1 MLQPFV
7 MKMVY
12 EEIQMKKLITLG
24 MAICLAFGMSV
35 TVNATESTMP
45 VSVASEENQQENLEA
60 LQKELERREILS
72 ALYEADIE
80 TLRKALDAGVVT
92 SRELTTYYMERI
104 SVYNSNFNCFITICD
119 NVWEEA
125 DKRDAQ
131 IAAGTAK
138 GKLFGIPVVIKDN
151 MEYAGYYTTNGYS
164 FKKSKISTKNAAVV
178 QHLLDEGAVII
189 GKTNMS
195 TQAQDAR
202 RSFSGAVG
210 NTYNAYNPDMA
221 PGGSSGGSAVA
232 TSLNFATASLGTDT
246 NSSLRYPA
254 ALNGCVSLRPTLGLI
269 EKEGLIILNS
279 RRDTAGAITRTVK
292 DQAIMLSVIKGD
304 GNYEENLNSNALEG
318 VRIGVLKEFVGAN
331 STVAGRTENNIDS
344 EVMMAFQGAILELQM
359 CGAEIVEVFMPDIF
373 KMAAKCGENVS
384 GWQAA
389 KDNFYARYQ
398 KMFADNNIS
407 AVIFPTYLNSP
418 LYLKNVSNF
427 YGQTY
432 ITNCNVLSSVIGVP
446 EVSVPIGVHSR
457 GAGIGMEIAALRY
470 DEQLLLN
477 YAYSYTEKFNYR
489 QIPSLTP
496 DIYEIHAGRSL
507 EDFILIRSSDKKDS

>member
-1 MLQPFV
+1 MRKIAILS
-7 MKMVY
+7 
-12 EEIQMKKLITLG
+12 LSLCLSLG
-24 MAICLAFGMSV
+24 VSFS
-35 TVNATESTMP
+35 VNATENMVPQNRIEESAVSENTIP
-45 VSVASEENQQENLEA
+45 VITETPEERVGKEIMASLF
-60 LQKELERREILS
+60 
-72 ALYEADIE
+72 EADIA
-80 TLRKALDAGVVT
+80 TLRKALDTGLIT
-92 SRELTTYYMERI
+92 SRALTAYYMERI
-104 SVYNSNFNCFITICD
+104 AVYNSNFNCFVTICD

-131 IAAGTAK
+131 LAAGTAE
-138 GKLFGIPVVIKDN
+138 GKLFGIPVVVKDN
-151 MEYAGYYTTNGYS
+151 IEYAGYYTTNGYS
-164 FKKSKISTKNAAVV
+164 FKKSKISESNAAIV

-202 RSFSGAVG
+202 RSRSGAVG
-210 NTYNAYNPDMA
+210 DTYNAYNPDMA

-232 TSLNFATASLGTDT
+232 TSLNFAAASLGTDT

-304 GNYEENLNSNALEG
+304 GNYEENLDANALEG

-331 STVAGRTENNIDS
+331 SSANGRTENNIDK
-344 EVMMAFQGAILELQM
+344 EVMMAFQAALSELQM
-359 CGAEIVEVFMPDIF
+359 CGAEIVEVSMPDIF
-373 KMAAKCGENVS
+373 KMSAKCAENLS

-389 KDNFYARYQ
+389 KEKFHTKYIE
-398 KMFADNNIS
+398 MFEKNNIS
-407 AVIFPTYLNSP
+407 AVVFPTYLNAP
-418 LYLKNVSNF
+418 LYLKNVNNF

-432 ITNCNVLSSVIGVP
+432 ITNCNLLSSVIGVP
-446 EVSVPIGVHSR
+446 EISIPIGVHSR
-457 GAGIGMEIAALRY
+457 GAGIGMEMASLQY
-470 DEQLLLN
+470 TEQLLLN
-477 YAYSYTEKFNYR
+477 YAYAYTEKFNYR

-496 DIYEIHAGRSL
+496 DLYQDYAGRSL
-507 EDFILIRSSDKKDS
+507 TEFISGLGISTQD